1 MTGNP
6 LFLQEDSI
14 VMTGESSNSIAGLVT
29 IIIVM
34 LISFSGCVEEDN
46 NQPSNTGWSSLDPA
60 SIPLRHRMNYANREN
75 LVKNPSFEQGR
86 IINIDSNTVSNN
98 ISGWTW
104 IGSNVYWVAV
114 GDSSDH
120 SPDEVHSGSYAV
132 KIERKNADETMEQGE
147 GIVSDFIRI
156 IPGNYEFTFWI
167 RLEDIHSY
175 QERRGTRIDDAID
188 IRILFYDKNR
198 LQISGKSFNSKRNAN
213 INQSFKALPFAGFW
227 NIDSLDWSL
236 VRGRTTNDYLTEG
249 DVPDEAKF
257 VKIFFGL
264 KGTGTL
270 WIDDVDFRYSRS
282 NFTSL
287 EKSEPYFDTTFSA
300 VDMLVPAPKEAVGLE
315 PVVYHYPGTD
325 SLPYPAILIPPHPSR
340 QTVAA
345 ARLLK
350 NRLDMLFK
358 RLYGDE
364 YKSRVQITSGVPEGI
379 IEEGGLVFNIG
390 GHRLSGGL
398 LSEQKQGYII
408 QPDSL
413 YTNLVHLI
421 GSDDEGNF
429 YAAVTASQLLDDSRY
444 VYYQSRIKDFPDI
457 PQRAFLVSAV
467 SALSDEKAYG
477 NNLTDML
484 MLKMNQGYL
493 DYYRS
498 RNMWERTGTAYL
510 QGVHEIGREAGKHGM
525 IRLAQMVNPYA
536 FLPEAARLDSISP
549 DLKNRWKHS
558 DPGSLS
564 KLRRRFRVG
573 LEAGAVTLVL
583 CTNDHLPY
591 QGGHPLNF
599 NLYAEGDRQKYIN
612 LQQAHIELIQLLR
625 ESARIGRPV
634 NLEFI
639 PPWYANELVDQSRG
653 QGEQYLRDLA
663 GNIPEQVTILWSG
676 PARQSYSVD
685 EADFNRYRLLAGRDL
700 AVWDNSLNALP
711 DILSDTSLSMSHS
724 LKLRTL
730 NIFEPYRV
738 SFAGLSVPGQQ
749 SGKII
754 INSPLDS
761 ELMKIRLATAA
772 DYMWNTQRYDPDL
785 SLWKVLVSRY
795 GREVAM
801 NLYQFNES
809 YMTLFGSLTTLK
821 LGTGNQRNARQ
832 IKDKFEVM
840 QETLAILDGLIPDH
854 PRLLNELKSLKLEL
868 ERTFEEEME
877 AISTQVMADLDSL

>member
-1 MTGNP
+1 
-6 LFLQEDSI
+6 
-14 VMTGESSNSIAGLVT
+14 MTGESSNSRAGLVT

-34 LISFSGCVEEDN
+34 LISFGGCVEEDN
-46 NQPSNTGWSSLDPA
+46 SRPSTTGWSSLDPA

-114 GDSSDH
+114 GDSTDH

-132 KIERKNADETMEQGE
+132 KVQRESADEIMEQGE
-147 GIVSDFIRI
+147 GVISDFIRI

-175 QERRGTRIDDAID
+175 QERRGSRIDDAIE

-198 LQISGKSFNSKRNAN
+198 LQISGKTIDSRRNAN
-213 INQSFKALPFAGFW
+213 IDQSFKALPFAGFW

-257 VKIFFGL
+257 AKIFFGL

-300 VDMLVPAPKEAVGLE
+300 VDMLVPTPKEAVGLE
-315 PVVYHYPGTD
+315 PVIYHYPGTD
-325 SLPYPAILIPPHPSR
+325 SLPYPAIFIPPHPSR
-340 QTVAA
+340 QTAAA

-358 RLYGDE
+358 RLYGDA
-364 YKSRVQITSGVPEGI
+364 YKSRVRITSGSPERI

-398 LSEQKQGYII
+398 VSEHEQGYII

-413 YTNLVHLI
+413 YPNLVHLI

-429 YAAVTASQLLDDSRY
+429 YAAVTVSHLLDDSRY
-444 VYYQSRIKDFPDI
+444 IYYQSRIVDFPDI

-467 SALSDEKAYG
+467 SAASDEKAYR
-477 NNLTDML
+477 NYLSDML

-498 RNMWERTGTAYL
+498 RNMWERTSTAYL
-510 QGVHEIGREAGKHGM
+510 RGIHEIGREAGKHGV

-536 FLPEAARLDSISP
+536 FLPEATRLDSIDP
-549 DLKNRWKHS
+549 DLLNKWMQS
-558 DPGSLS
+558 SSSSLA
-564 KLRRRFRVG
+564 KLRMRYRVG
-573 LEAGAVTLVL
+573 LDAGASTLVL
-583 CTNDHLPY
+583 CTNDYLPY
-591 QGGHPLNF
+591 QGGNLLNF
-599 NLYAEGDRQKYIN
+599 NLYAKGDRQKYMN
-612 LQQAHIELIQLLR
+612 LQQAHIELIHLLTQ
-625 ESARIGRPV
+625 SGWGKQV

-653 QGEQYLRDLA
+653 QGEQYLRDL
-663 GNIPEQVTILWSG
+663 GDNIPEQVTILWSG
-676 PARQSYSVD
+676 PARQSFSVD
-685 EADFNRYRLLAGRDL
+685 EADYYRYRLLTGRDL
-700 AVWDNSLNALP
+700 AIWDNSLNALP
-711 DILSDTSLSMSHS
+711 DILSDTSLSMNLSM
-724 LKLRTL
+724 KLRTL
-730 NIFEPYRV
+730 NVFEPYQVR
-738 SFAGLSVPGQQ
+738 FTGLSVDGQQ
-749 SGKII
+749 PGKII

-761 ELMKIRLATAA
+761 ELMRIRMATAA
-772 DYMWNTQRYDPDL
+772 DYMWNNLSYDPDL

-809 YMTLFGSLTTLK
+809 YMTLFSSLTALK
-821 LGTGNQRNARQ
+821 RGTGNQRSARQ
-832 IKDKFEVM
+832 IKDKLEVM
-840 QETLAILDGLIPDH
+840 QETLAILDGLITDH

-877 AISTQVMADLDSL
+877 AISTQVMADLDSI